1 MTEMARPI
9 RVLLA
14 DDHPLTREGIR
25 ACLSSATHLEIIAEA
40 SDGFEAVKLARRLT
54 PDVVVMDVNMPG
66 LNGLAATTTLARE
79 CPSTRVL
86 VLTMHDHP
94 EYIVEIIRAGARGY
108 LSKDV
113 APAQL
118 VHAIEKIAAGESHF
132 ELAETVRYMRRYS
145 AAAPCELAAPVRAL
159 TAREREVLGLIGQGL
174 TNRQISARLKIA
186 VRTVETH
193 RERLMRKLDVHTTNE
208 LRYFAAAHGLLADDR
223 ETKTGDTG

>member
-1 MTEMARPI
+1 MHEPTAKI

-25 ACLSSATHLEIIAEA
+25 ACLDATPHVEIVAEA
-40 SDGFEAVKLARRLT
+40 ADGHEAVRLARRLA
-54 PDVVVMDVNMPG
+54 PDVVIMDVNMPR
-66 LNGLAATTTLARE
+66 LNGLAATTALARE
-79 CPSTRVL
+79 CPGVRVL

-108 LSKDV
+108 LSKDTS
-113 APAQL
+113 PAVL
-118 VHAIEKIAAGESHF
+118 VRVIEKIAAGETHF

-145 AAAPCELAAPVRAL
+145 AAAPCVLAPPVHAL
-159 TAREREVLGLIGQGL
+159 TPREREVIALIADGL

-193 RERLMRKLDVHTTNE
+193 RERLMRKLDVHDTNG
-208 LRYFAAAHGLLADDR
+208 LRNYAAAHGLLSAID
-223 ETKTGDTG
+223 G

>member
-1 MTEMARPI
+1 MPETLRRI

-40 SDGFEAVKLARRLT
+40 SDGREAVRLARRLA
-54 PDVVVMDVNMPG
+54 PDVVVMDVNMPR

-79 CPSTRVL
+79 CPATRVL
-86 VLTMHDHP
+86 VLTMHEHP

-132 ELAETVRYMRRYS
+132 DLAETVRYMRRYS
-145 AAAPCELAAPVRAL
+145 AAAPCVLARPVRAL
-159 TAREREVLGLIGQGL
+159 TPREREVIALIAQGL
-174 TNRQISARLKIA
+174 TNRQISARLNIA

-193 RERLMRKLDVHTTNE
+193 RERLMRKLDLHTTHE
-208 LRYFAAAHGLLADDR
+208 LRYFAAAHGLLGEDHPA
-223 ETKTGDTG
+223 KTRRRS